1 MTDRYFRSGSG
12 IIKTIPEL
20 LDARDQRHRIY
31 EVHGTT
37 DTGIVSLRYSP
48 LPLMSRAP
56 VGAPPADDW
65 AAIEETLRAE
75 VKERGCFPHPKHH
88 DPQWRS
94 VRAVARSFAGMMRA
108 APGQPSRPRVN
119 RLPKFLSGCA
129 ASCGP
134 RTCPAPEWVEII
146 ARQFRPKTLPTWFSM
161 VRCQPSSVL
170 VELCRR
176 TPLPI

>member
-88 DPQWRS
+88 DPQWHS
-94 VRAVARSFAGMMRA
+94 VRAVARSFARNDESRTGA
-108 APGQPSRPRVN
+108 AFETARKQIAKIFK
-119 RLPKFLSGCA
+119 RL
-129 ASCGP
+129 
-134 RTCPAPEWVEII
+134 R
-146 ARQFRPKTLPTWFSM
+146 R
-161 VRCQPSSVL
+161 
-170 VELCRR
+170 EL
-176 TPLPI
+176 